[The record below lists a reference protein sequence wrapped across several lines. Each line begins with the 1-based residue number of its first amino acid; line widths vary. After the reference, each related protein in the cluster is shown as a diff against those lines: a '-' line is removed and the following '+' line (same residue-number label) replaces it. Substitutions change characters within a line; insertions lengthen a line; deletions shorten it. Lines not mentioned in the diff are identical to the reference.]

1 MILVDNVDNSV
12 DKTKLLNRIRTAI
25 ENADLTQEEIAER
38 VGVDAVTISRWKNG
52 TRIPKADLI
61 IPLCKATEVTPGWLY
76 GCEERPRLSIKP
88 KIDNGEIVEVVG
100 NKRQIA
106 ALMDKHEFE
115 DFCRIWQE
123 VQDDFG

>member
-12 DKTKLLNRIRTAI
+12 DKTKLLSRIRTAI
-25 ENADLTQEEIAER
+25 ENADLAQEEIAER
-38 VGVDAVTISRWKNG
+38 VGVEACTISRWKNG
-52 TRIPKADLI
+52 TRIPRADFI
-61 IPLCKATEVTPGWLY
+61 IPLCKATGVTPGWLY

-106 ALMDKHEFE
+106 ALMNEFE
-115 DFCRIWQE
+115 FKEFCEIWKDLQE
-123 VQDDFG
+123 

>member
-12 DKTKLLNRIRTAI
+12 DKTKLLSRIRTAI

-52 TRIPKADLI
+52 TRLPKADFI
-61 IPLCKATEVTPGWLY
+61 IPLCKATRVTPGWLY

>member
-12 DKTKLLNRIRTAI
+12 DKTKLLGRIRAAI

-52 TRIPKADLI
+52 TRIPKADFI
-61 IPLCKATEVTPGWLY
+61 IPLCKATGVTPGWLY

-115 DFCRIWQE
+115 DFCRI
-123 VQDDFG
+123 

>member
-12 DKTKLLNRIRTAI
+12 DKTKLLSCIRTAI

-52 TRIPKADLI
+52 TRI
-61 IPLCKATEVTPGWLY
+61 
-76 GCEERPRLSIKP
+76 P